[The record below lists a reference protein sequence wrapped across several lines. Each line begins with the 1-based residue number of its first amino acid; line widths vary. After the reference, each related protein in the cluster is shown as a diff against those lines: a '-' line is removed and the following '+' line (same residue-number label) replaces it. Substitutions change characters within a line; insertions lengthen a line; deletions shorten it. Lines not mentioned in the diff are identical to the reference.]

1 MKKTTTLATVVAV
14 TLMGSALCQAQDA
27 PKKAPNPQQK
37 FEKLDADKNGSV
49 SSDEFKANAKDPAK
63 AEKQFSKID
72 ADKNGSVSLEE
83 WSAKSAKPKKP
94 KKEKAAAP
102 AAE

>member
-1 MKKTTTLATVVAV
+1 MKKTTSLATVVAI

-63 AEKQFSKID
+63 AEKQFAKID

>member
-1 MKKTTTLATVVAV
+1 MKKTTSLATVVAI

-37 FEKLDADKNGSV
+37 FEKLEADKNGSV

-63 AEKQFSKID
+63 AEKQFAKID